1 MEFRQSFYP
10 ETLGGSLAQL
20 NVGENQT
27 SIIYELV
34 FSMLDS
40 AQTTYFMQFI
50 LAKGCN
56 KSLSLVQIYSYNRTQ
71 ATT

>member
-1 MEFRQSFYP
+1 
-10 ETLGGSLAQL
+10 
-20 NVGENQT
+20 
-27 SIIYELV
+27 
-34 FSMLDS
+34 MLDS